1 MTGGPAFVPL
11 PLPLSLAAS
20 RRVAA
25 RHGAFVGA
33 PVAVAPWAAAGRT
46 GRAVVAATVA
56 APSLASDGVDRS
68 GNGVPAADGTA
79 GAALLTDEEYD
90 GVVAQQF
97 VDEPLDEVDPASD
110 VGGDD
115 SLFSG
120 GLFGDEETVAVTDA
134 DVEAATPDQS
144 ADEKPNALSSYRI
157 TPAVVDN
164 LANRG
169 ITHMTDVQAGT
180 FDLLYEGRDM
190 IARSRTGTGKT
201 LAFALPILERLAA
214 SKAADGS
221 AGGGYRRGAKTRCL
235 VLAPTREL
243 ANQVAREMTL
253 TGKPLRISVEC
264 FYGGA
269 SYGAQVSALR
279 RGVDVVVGTPGRVMD
294 LMDRGDMD
302 LSDVEFAVLD
312 EADEM
317 LSMGFAEDVE
327 RVFGAFSRTEMERQT
342 VLFSATVPSWVK
354 KLASQHQKRDVITY
368 DSVGKGDMT
377 AVNVRHVAVR
387 VPDRDST
394 RASLLA
400 DVLAVY
406 GSGHGGGRAIVF
418 TETKRE
424 CDELA
429 ASGALEGCG
438 AAVLHGDVSQKQREV
453 TLAQFRSGRFAVL
466 VATDVAARGLDIS
479 GVEVVVQ
486 YRLPSDTEAYVH
498 RAGRTGRAGAS
509 GVSVVLH
516 SDREA
521 GGLRRL
527 ERDVGLKF
535 ERTSAPAP
543 EAALDAAAMH
553 VSAAMKDVDAAVVA
567 HLLPTAKEVLAQYK
581 HPIAAFAACMALAG
595 RRTKLE
601 YRSVLSGE
609 SGKRALLVSG
619 TIPLTPAVVVRFVS
633 RLARKIG
640 VDDELEVGMI
650 RVCADGRS
658 AVVDTGAAAA
668 DALAKAAVKHNSDE
682 LSLKLATELPPLQEE
697 RFGRGGGGGGRG
709 GRGGGG
715 GYRSGGGG
723 GGYRSG
729 GGGGGG
735 YRSGGGGGG
744 GGGYRSGGGGGGG
757 YRSGGGGG
765 GGGGGGYRSGGGG
778 GGGYRSGGAGG
789 GGGGGYRS
797 GGGGAGGGGGYRSG
811 GGGGGARGGSADGG
825 SRGGGWYSEY

>member
-1 MTGGPAFVPL
+1 MTGGPAFVPFQ
-11 PLPLSLAAS
+11 PVALAPA
-20 RRVAA
+20 RRAA
-25 RHGAFVGA
+25 ALRHGSFGGA
-33 PVAVAPWAAAGRT
+33 PVAAGVRAATATRV
-46 GRAVVAATVA
+46 GRAVVTATIA
-56 APSLASDGVDRS
+56 APSLASDGVDLPARS
-68 GNGVPAADGTA
+68 GNGVAPVDAPVADAVLADDGF
-79 GAALLTDEEYD
+79 EE
-90 GVVAQQF
+90 GEF
-97 VDEPLDEVDPASD
+97 VDEPLDEHKPVGRNDTFFAGDLAGELEPPAR
-110 VGGDD
+110 
-115 SLFSG
+115 
-120 GLFGDEETVAVTDA
+120 VAERVA
-134 DVEAATPDQS
+134 EAQAATP
-144 ADEKPNALSSYRI
+144 ADGEKPNAFSSFRI
-157 TPAVVDN
+157 SPAVVDN

-169 ITHMTDVQAGT
+169 LTHMTDVQAGT

-214 SKAADGS
+214 SKAADM
-221 AGGGYRRGAKTRCL
+221 AGGGRRGPRTRCL

-243 ANQVAREMTL
+243 ANQVAREMTI

-302 LSDVEFAVLD
+302 LSSVEFAVLD

-327 RVFGAFSRTEMERQT
+327 RVFGAFSRSEAERQT
-342 VLFSATVPSWVK
+342 VLFSATVPTWVK
-354 KLASQHQKRDVITY
+354 KLASQHQKRDVVTY
-368 DSVGKGDMT
+368 DSIGKGDMT
-377 AVNVRHVAVR
+377 AINVRHVAVR

-406 GSGHGGGRAIVF
+406 GGGHGGGRAIVF

-429 ASGALEGCG
+429 TSGALEGCG

-486 YRLPSDTEAYVH
+486 YRLPGDTEAYVH

-509 GVSVVLH
+509 GVSVLLH
-516 SDREA
+516 SDRES

-527 ERDVGLKF
+527 ERELGLKF

-543 EAALDAAAMH
+543 EAALDAAALH
-553 VSAAMKDVDAAVVA
+553 VAAAMKDVDAAVVA
-567 HLLPTAKEVLAQYK
+567 HLLPTAKDVLAQYK
-581 HPIAAFAACMALAG
+581 HPMAAFAACMALAG

-609 SGKRALLVSG
+609 AGRRALLVSG
-619 TIPLTPAVVVRFVS
+619 TIELTPAVVVKFVS
-633 RLARKIG
+633 RLAYKIG
-640 VDDELEVGMI
+640 VQDTLEVGMI
-650 RVCADGRS
+650 RICADGRS
-658 AVVDTGAAAA
+658 AVVDTDAAAA
-668 DALAKAAVKHNSDE
+668 EALAKAAVKHNSDE
-682 LSLKLATELPPLQEE
+682 LSLKLAVELPPLREE
-697 RFGRGGGGGGRG
+697 RSFGRGGGRG

-715 GYRSGGGG
+715 GGSSYR
-723 GGYRSG
+723 G

-735 YRSGGGGGG
+735 YAGSGGRSRGGGGGG
-744 GGGYRSGGGGGGG
+744 GST
-757 YRSGGGGG
+757 
-765 GGGGGGYRSGGGG
+765 
-778 GGGYRSGGAGG
+778 
-789 GGGGGYRS
+789 
-797 GGGGAGGGGGYRSG
+797 
-811 GGGGGARGGSADGG
+811 DGG